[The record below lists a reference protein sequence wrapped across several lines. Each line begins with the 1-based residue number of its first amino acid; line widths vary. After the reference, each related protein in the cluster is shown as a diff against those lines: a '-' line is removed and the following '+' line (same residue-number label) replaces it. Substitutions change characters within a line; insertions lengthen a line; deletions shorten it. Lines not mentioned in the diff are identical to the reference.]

1 MAKKR
6 TYDLNNIRTE
16 YEDTLEQQEKRELAE
31 TTVVEN
37 TFQDNQHTMETSSMS
52 VPLSPIPKI
61 FDEDYLN
68 PDKEDYKRMS
78 LFMDWEVW
86 ERIQAMCWSENEAVN
101 KVIVDKLR
109 EWSLDVSDETLE
121 AYHTAMK
128 QKHLDEWAEQR
139 DVIQYWW
146 NTSGLREQMQIQS
159 YRMNRNSLT
168 VIENT
173 GSVRNYYIHRG
184 WITDGQNKLAREK
197 SMLAQMKRTT

>member
-52 VPLSPIPKI
+52 VPLSPIHKI
-61 FDEDYLN
+61 FDEDYIN

>member
-61 FDEDYLN
+61 FDEDYIN